1 MKERTLL
8 RGSFLIAI
16 LIVIIALPINAQIK
30 ESWAVRYDNGGVDKS
45 NAIGIDDFGNV
56 FITGSSNSAGVGTE
70 DYLTIKYNSAGSEE
84 WTSRIN
90 GSGGSVD
97 IAYALVIDSSGS
109 IIITG
114 GSVGSGS
121 GYDYFTIKYSSA
133 GDTLWTRRYNGPKN
147 SKDIA
152 YSIALDDSQN
162 IFITGESEGLTGT
175 HGIFE
180 DYATVKYNPAGD
192 FQWAARYNG
201 PAGDYDK
208 ANSICVDTEGNI
220 YVTGVSDG
228 GSSGSG
234 DPHFDYATIKY
245 NSAGLTQWIRRY
257 NSSNGEDEGV
267 MVKADELGN
276 IFVTGFSSDVSTFAD
291 YATINYSAD
300 GDTTWISR
308 YNGPASN
315 DDRASSLA
323 VDNLG
328 NVFVTGKSYGGS
340 ITNYDYTTIKY
351 NSLGDSVWVNR
362 YNGGASDIDGASA
375 VSVDKSGNVYVT
387 GYSTNISTAFD
398 YATMKYNTDGDLSWI
413 INYTNSDFSG
423 SSDEPFAMFVDASG
437 IVYVTGM
444 SALDYAAI
452 KYVPIPVSVEN
463 SPRNI
468 PNQFALE
475 QNYPNPFNP
484 TTKIKYTIP
493 SVGTSLMKFL
503 QFVQLKVYDVLG
515 NEVATLVNEE
525 KPAGS
530 YEVTFD
536 ASQLSSGIYFYTLK
550 AGSFTETKKMAMMK

>member
-328 NVFVTGKSYGGS
+328 NVFVAGKSYGGS

-503 QFVQLKVYDVLG
+503 QFVQLKVYDVIG

-550 AGSFTETKKMAMMK
+550 AGSFIETKKMILMK

>member
-375 VSVDKSGNVYVT
+375 VSLDKSGNVYVT

-503 QFVQLKVYDVLG
+503 QFVQLKVYDVIG

-550 AGSFTETKKMAMMK
+550 AGSFTETKKMALMK

>member
-452 KYVPIPVSVEN
+452 KYVPIQIGRAHV
-463 SPRNI
+463 
-468 PNQFALE
+468 
-475 QNYPNPFNP
+475 
-484 TTKIKYTIP
+484 
-493 SVGTSLMKFL
+493 
-503 QFVQLKVYDVLG
+503 
-515 NEVATLVNEE
+515 
-525 KPAGS
+525 
-530 YEVTFD
+530 
-536 ASQLSSGIYFYTLK
+536 
-550 AGSFTETKKMAMMK
+550 

>member
-8 RGSFLIAI
+8 HCSLLILNLI
-16 LIVIIALPINAQIK
+16 LIITLSIKAQIK
-30 ESWAVRYDNGGVDKS
+30 ESWAVRYDNGGADKS
-45 NAIGIDDFGNV
+45 IAIGVDDFGNV
-56 FITGSSNSAGVGTE
+56 YVTGSSNSAGVGTE

-97 IAYALVIDSSGS
+97 IPYALIIDSSGS

-121 GYDYFTIKYSSA
+121 GNDYFTIKYSPD
-133 GDTLWTRRYNGPKN
+133 GDTLWTRRYNGPRN

-162 IFITGESEGLTGT
+162 IFITGESEGSTGT

-201 PAGDYDK
+201 PAGDYDR
-208 ANSICVDTEGNI
+208 ANSICIDAEGNI
-220 YVTGVSDG
+220 YVTGISDG
-228 GSSGSG
+228 GSSGSS

-245 NSAGLTQWIRRY
+245 NSAGVTQWIRRY
-257 NSSNGEDEGV
+257 NSSNGEDEGI
-267 MVKADELGN
+267 MVKADILGN
-276 IFVTGFSSDVSTFAD
+276 IFVTGYSSDVSTSAD
-291 YATINYSAD
+291 YTTINYSAD
-300 GDTTWISR
+300 GDTTWISK

-315 DDRASSLA
+315 DDRASALA

-340 ITNYDYTTIKY
+340 ITNYDFATIKY

-362 YNGGASDIDGASA
+362 YNGGASDIDGATA
-375 VSVDKSGNVYVT
+375 VSLDETGNVYVT
-387 GYSTNISTAFD
+387 GYSSNFSTAFD
-398 YATMKYNTDGDLSWI
+398 YTTMKFNSAGELGWI
-413 INYTNSDFSG
+413 INYTNSESAG
-423 SSDEPFAMFVDASG
+423 SSDEPSSMLVDSAG

-444 SALDYAAI
+444 SALDYATI
-452 KYVPIPVSVEN
+452 KYVPIPVSVED
-463 SPRNI
+463 SPRYI
-468 PNQFALE
+468 PNKFLLE

-484 TTKIKYTIP
+484 STRIKYSIP
-493 SVGTSLMKFL
+493 TSE
-503 QFVQLKVYDVLG
+503 FVTLKVYDVLG
-515 NEVATLVNEE
+515 NEVAALVNEE

-550 AGSFTETKKMAMMK
+550 VGSFIETKKMTFLK

>member
-8 RGSFLIAI
+8 RGSLLITI
-16 LIVIIALPINAQIK
+16 LIVIFALPINAQIK

-45 NAIGIDDFGNV
+45 NAVGVDNFGNV
-56 FITGSSNSAGVGTE
+56 YVTGSSNSAGVGTE
-70 DYLTIKYNSAGSEE
+70 DYLAIKYNSAGSEE

-234 DPHFDYATIKY
+234 EPHFDYATIKY

-257 NSSNGEDEGV
+257 NSSNSEDEGV
-267 MVKADELGN
+267 IVKADVLGN
-276 IFVTGFSSDVSTFAD
+276 IFVTGYSTDVGTFAD
-291 YATINYSAD
+291 YATINYSSD

-362 YNGGASDIDGASA
+362 YNGEANDIDDARA
-375 VSVDKSGNVYVT
+375 INLDKSGNVFVT
-387 GYSTNISTAFD
+387 GYSTNTTTAFD
-398 YATMKYNTDGDLSWI
+398 YTTMKYNSSGEIGWI
-413 INYTNSDFSG
+413 ISYSNSDAGG
-423 SSDEPFAMFVDASG
+423 SSDEPFAMFVDTSG

-444 SALDYAAI
+444 SALDYATI
-452 KYVPIPVSVEN
+452 KYVPIPVSVED
-463 SPRNI
+463 SPRSF
-468 PNQFALE
+468 PNKFALE

-484 TTKIKYTIP
+484 TTKISWQSP
-493 SVGTSLMKFL
+493 VGSHQT
-503 QFVQLKVYDVLG
+503 LKIYDLLG
-515 NEVATLVNEE
+515 NEVAVLVDEF
-525 KPAGS
+525 KQAGI
-530 YEVTFD
+530 YEVEFN

-550 AGSFTETKKMAMMK
+550 VYPVSGAGGFAESKKMSLIK

>member
-328 NVFVTGKSYGGS
+328 NVFVAGKSYGGS

-375 VSVDKSGNVYVT
+375 VSLDKSGNVYVT

-503 QFVQLKVYDVLG
+503 QFVQLKVYDVIG

>member
-8 RGSFLIAI
+8 RGSFLIAT
-16 LIVIIALPINAQIK
+16 LIVIFALPINAQIK

-45 NAIGIDDFGNV
+45 NAIAVDEFGNV
-56 FITGSSNSAGVGTE
+56 YVTGSSNSAGVGTE
-70 DYLTIKYNSAGSEE
+70 DYLTIKYNSVGSEE

-114 GSVGSGS
+114 GSVGSGT

-234 DPHFDYATIKY
+234 EPHFDYATIKY

-257 NSSNGEDEGV
+257 NSSNSEDEGV
-267 MVKADELGN
+267 IVKADVLGN
-276 IFVTGFSSDVSTFAD
+276 IFVTGYSTDVGTFAD

-328 NVFVTGKSYGGS
+328 NVFVTGKSYSGS
-340 ITNYDYTTIKY
+340 ITNYDYATIKY
-351 NSLGDSVWVNR
+351 NSLGDSVWVNK
-362 YNGGASDIDGASA
+362 YNGGANDIDGASA
-375 VSVDKSGNVYVT
+375 VSLDKSGNVYVT
-387 GYSTNISTAFD
+387 GYSTNTTTAFD
-398 YATMKYNTDGDLSWI
+398 YTTMKYNSSGEIGWI
-413 INYTNSDFSG
+413 ISYSNSDAGG
-423 SSDEPFAMFVDASG
+423 SSDEPFAMFVDTSG

-444 SALDYAAI
+444 SALDYATI

-463 SPRNI
+463 SPRSM

-484 TTKIKYTIP
+484 STKISWQSP
-493 SVGTSLMKFL
+493 VGSHQT
-503 QFVQLKVYDVLG
+503 LKIYDLLG
-515 NEVATLVNEE
+515 NEVAVLVDEF
-525 KPAGS
+525 KQAGI
-530 YEVTFD
+530 YEVEFN

-550 AGSFTETKKMAMMK
+550 VYPVSGAGGFAESKKMILIK

>member
-375 VSVDKSGNVYVT
+375 VSLDKSGNVYVT

-503 QFVQLKVYDVLG
+503 QFVQLKVYDVIG

>member
-8 RGSFLIAI
+8 RGSLLIAT
-16 LIVIIALPINAQIK
+16 LIVIVALPINAQIK

-45 NAIGIDDFGNV
+45 NAVGVDDFGNV
-56 FITGSSNSAGVGTE
+56 YVTGSSNSAGVGTE

-114 GSVGSGS
+114 GSVGSGT

-180 DYATVKYNPAGD
+180 DYATVKYNPDGD

-208 ANSICVDTEGNI
+208 ANSICVDSEGNI

-234 DPHFDYATIKY
+234 EPHFDYATIKY

-257 NSSNGEDEGV
+257 NSSNSEDEGV
-267 MVKADELGN
+267 IVKADVLGN
-276 IFVTGFSSDVSTFAD
+276 IFVTGYSTDVGTFAD
-291 YATINYSAD
+291 YATINYSSD

-362 YNGGASDIDGASA
+362 YNGEANDIDDARA
-375 VSVDKSGNVYVT
+375 INLDKSGNVYVT
-387 GYSTNISTAFD
+387 GYSTNTTTAFD
-398 YATMKYNTDGDLSWI
+398 YTTMKYNSSGEIGWI
-413 INYTNSDFSG
+413 ISYSNSDAGG
-423 SSDEPFAMFVDASG
+423 SSDEPFAMFVDTSG

-444 SALDYAAI
+444 SALDYATI

-463 SPRNI
+463 SPRSM

-484 TTKIKYTIP
+484 STKISWQSP
-493 SVGTSLMKFL
+493 VGSHQT
-503 QFVQLKVYDVLG
+503 LKIYDLLG
-515 NEVATLVNEE
+515 NEVAVLVDEF
-525 KPAGS
+525 KQAGI
-530 YEVTFD
+530 YEVEFN

-550 AGSFTETKKMAMMK
+550 VYPVSGAGGFVETKKLILMK

>member
-114 GSVGSGS
+114 GSVGSRS

-503 QFVQLKVYDVLG
+503 QFVQLKVYDVIG

>member
-328 NVFVTGKSYGGS
+328 NVFVAGKSYGGS

-503 QFVQLKVYDVLG
+503 QFVQLKVYDVIG

>member
-503 QFVQLKVYDVLG
+503 QFVQLKVYDVIG

>member
-8 RGSFLIAI
+8 RGSLLIII

-45 NAIGIDDFGNV
+45 NAIGVDYFGNV
-56 FITGSSNSAGVGTE
+56 YVTGSSNSAGVGTE

-84 WTSRIN
+84 WTNRIN

-114 GSVGSGS
+114 GSIGSGS

-192 FQWAARYNG
+192 LQWAARYNG

-208 ANSICVDTEGNI
+208 ASSICVDTEGNI

-267 MVKADELGN
+267 MVKADALGN

-291 YATINYSAD
+291 YSTINYSAD

-340 ITNYDYTTIKY
+340 ITNYDYATIKY

-375 VSVDKSGNVYVT
+375 ISLDKTGNVYVT

-398 YATMKYNTDGDLSWI
+398 FATMTYNTDGDLGWI
-413 INYTNSDFSG
+413 INYTNSDFAG
-423 SSDEPFAMFVDASG
+423 SSDEPFAMFVDTSG

-444 SALDYAAI
+444 SALDYATI
-452 KYVPIPVSVEN
+452 KYVPIPVSVEDA
-463 SPRNI
+463 PRNI

-484 TTKIKYTIP
+484 STKIKYTIP
-493 SVGTSLMKFL
+493 TVTLSLSKGDTY
-503 QFVQLKVYDVLG
+503 VTLKVYDVLG

-525 KPAGS
+525 KSAGS
-530 YEVTFD
+530 YEVTFN

-550 AGSFTETKKMAMMK
+550 AGSFIETKKLILMK

>member
-503 QFVQLKVYDVLG
+503 QFVQLKVYDVIG

-550 AGSFTETKKMAMMK
+550 AGSFTETKKMALMK

>member
-45 NAIGIDDFGNV
+45 NTIGIDDFGNV

-114 GSVGSGS
+114 GSVGSRS

-328 NVFVTGKSYGGS
+328 NVFVAGKSYGGS

-375 VSVDKSGNVYVT
+375 VSLDKSGNVYVT

-452 KYVPIPVSVEN
+452 KYVPIPVSVEY

-468 PNQFALE
+468 PNQFALK

-503 QFVQLKVYDVLG
+503 QFVQLKVYDVIG

-550 AGSFTETKKMAMMK
+550 AGSFTETKKMALMK